1 MKLILNRC
9 LLLGLPG
16 QDGNPGLPG
25 SPGPPGS
32 RGNIQRLFFVLLDL

>member
-1 MKLILNRC
+1 MKFILNRC